1 MEYSRNLKVLF
12 VFTLIAFSSCNKEE
26 SEQID
31 NLEQVGVLGQWKL
44 EIRVVNGIS
53 SLAAE
58 CCDYIEFQSN
68 SEPNDLIGEFRA
80 FGAGYET
87 NGIFELNT
95 SNNTIQFD
103 YDTTQKSYGF
113 QILDDVITF
122 TYSENNQNISEDWR
136 KEENPSSTSSSNI
149 RN

>member
-1 MEYSRNLKVLF
+1 MKYKNLKILF

-44 EIRVVNGIS
+44 ETRVVNGIS
-53 SLAAE
+53 SLTVE
-58 CCDYIEFQSN
+58 CCDYIEFKTN
-68 SEPNDLIGEFRA
+68 TEPSDLRGEFRA

-87 NGIFELNT
+87 NGVFELNT

-103 YDTTQKSYGF
+103 YDATQKLYGF
-113 QILDDVITF
+113 QIIDDIITF
-122 TYSENNQNISEDWR
+122 TYSDNNQNIIENWR
-136 KEENPSSTSSSNI
+136 KDEDPSSTSSSNI